1 MYFMYLSK
9 RVSLMRLEFH
19 VQRFKFHAQVCK
31 LCYKLYKLH
40 IISRDKLDT
49 VFKKHR
55 DIIIYDIIPKIIKY

>member
-1 MYFMYLSK
+1 
-9 RVSLMRLEFH
+9 MRLEFH